1 VRSKEAT
8 GRRRRRWPWV
18 VVGAVVL
25 AVGALIVAR
34 QVIYR
39 DQTRQVT
46 TEQAVNRYRE
56 STASSSTSQPA
67 HAGTSTTNATS
78 ATSATTGTS
87 ATSTVV
93 APTTTASASAIARSL
108 PAPGVYR
115 YRTTGEESIDVLGG
129 AHHTYPAQSTI
140 TVTPDGCGVQLRW
153 DVLQERRDE
162 WRLCVTPAGLVEPW
176 ALQYHEFFKQPDA
189 EALVCPATTLLLPS
203 TPKTGGGWNVH
214 CTLAGDAEPQRFEVL
229 GSAVLQVG
237 TVSVPTTHV
246 RQSVNYDGS
255 LYEHTINDWWLA
267 ADGLPVRGVET
278 KSSASPSPIGNVIYK
293 EHYEIDLESLTP
305 LR

>member
-1 VRSKEAT
+1 VRSKDAT

-18 VVGAVVL
+18 VVGVVVL
-25 AVGALIVAR
+25 AVGALILAR
-34 QVIYR
+34 QFIYR
-39 DQTRQVT
+39 DQSRRVS

-56 STASSSTSQPA
+56 STVSSTTSQSTSPA
-67 HAGTSTTNATS
+67 ARNPTNATS

-87 ATSTVV
+87 PTAIA
-93 APTTTASASAIARSL
+93 APTTTPVIARSL
-108 PAPGVYR
+108 PATGVYR

-129 AHHTYPAQSTI
+129 AHHSYPPQSTI
-140 TVTPDGCGVQLRW
+140 TVTPNGCGVQLRW

-189 EALVCPATTLLLPS
+189 EALVCPATTLVLPS
-203 TPKTGGGWNVH
+203 TPKTGAAWH
-214 CTLAGDAEPQRFEVL
+214 AQCTLAGDAEPQRFEVL
-229 GSAVLQVG
+229 GQAVLQVG
-237 TVSVPTTHV
+237 TTSVPTIHI

-255 LYEHTINDWWLA
+255 LYEHTFNDWWLA
-267 ADGLPVRGVET
+267 ADGLPIRGVET
-278 KSSASPSPIGNVIYK
+278 KSSASPSPIGNVTYK
-293 EHYEIDLESLTP
+293 EHYEIDLDSLTP